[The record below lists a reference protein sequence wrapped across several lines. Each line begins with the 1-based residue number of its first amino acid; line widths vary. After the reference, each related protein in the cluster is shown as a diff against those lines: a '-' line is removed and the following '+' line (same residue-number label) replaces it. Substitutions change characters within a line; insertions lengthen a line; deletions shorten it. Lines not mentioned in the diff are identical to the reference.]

1 MTSRAARGCL
11 ILLSVLAAA
20 SVGRTAFV
28 RAAADPAAVQQA
40 LDRFLSALDRDAAA
54 RLATDVVGSG
64 VTFDDAYARLK
75 QGRNYSKTAPHGLR
89 RLSNRTS
96 DGLEH
101 EYIVIAPDNYDAA
114 RAYQVRVQLHGGIG
128 RPSPQPGRAGVD
140 RIVGTRDQIYIHP
153 NGWQKSMWW
162 FANQVENIG
171 GILDEVKRTYNVDEN
186 RVYLTGISDG
196 GTGAYFMAFRDTTPW
211 ASFLPLNGHMIV
223 LANPST
229 GADGDMHL
237 GNAVNKPFFIVNGGR
252 DPLYPTWSVEP
263 YINLLQ
269 TMGTEVVYHPQP
281 EAGHNTD
288 WWPTERQ
295 SFETFVRDHPR
306 DPLPDH
312 MTWETERTDRYNRAH
327 WLVIE
332 ELGPVQSESKL
343 TGANVIDSDS
353 NGSRSVSRDEIFPRR
368 KRSGRVDLDRK
379 GNIVNASTMGVRS
392 FTLLLSPDEV
402 DFSAPIKVVTNGHV
416 AFDGKVTRSV
426 STLLKWA
433 AHDNDRTMLFGAEIK
448 VLVK

>member
-1 MTSRAARGCL
+1 LG
-11 ILLSVLAAA
+11 
-20 SVGRTAFV
+20 TA
-28 RAAADPAAVQQA
+28 AAADPAAVQQA
-40 LDRFLSALDRDAAA
+40 LDRFLSAPDRDAAA
-54 RLATDVVGSG
+54 RLMTDVAGSG

-101 EYIVIAPDNYDAA
+101 EYIVIVPDNYDAA

-128 RPSPQPGRAGVD
+128 RPSAQPGREGID
-140 RIVGTRDQIYIHP
+140 RIVGTRDQIYVHP
-153 NGWQKSMWW
+153 NGYVKAMWW
-162 FANQVENIG
+162 FANQIENIG

-223 LANPST
+223 LANPNT
-229 GADGDMHL
+229 EADGDVQPS
-237 GNAVNKPFFIVNGGR
+237 NAANKPFFIVNGGR
-252 DPLYPTWSVEP
+252 DPLYPTRSVEP
-263 YINLLQ
+263 YIDLLQ
-269 TMGTEVVYHPQP
+269 KLGTVVVYHPQP

-295 SFETFVRDHPR
+295 SFEKFVHDHPR

-312 MTWETERTDRYNRAH
+312 VTWETERTDRYNRAH
-327 WLVIE
+327 WLVID
-332 ELGPVQSESKL
+332 ELGPAPGESKVMDVV
-343 TGANVIDSDS
+343 VIDDGP
-353 NGSRSVSRDEIFPRR
+353 NGSQSVSLDEIFPRSR
-368 KRSGRVDLDRK
+368 LQGRVDLDRK
-379 GNIVNASTMGVRS
+379 GNIVNASTMGVRA
-392 FTLLLSPDEV
+392 FTLLLSPDEF
-402 DFSAPIKVVTNGHV
+402 DFSAPIRVVTNGHV
-416 AFDGKVTRSV
+416 AFDGKVNRSV

-433 AHDNDRTMLFGAEIK
+433 AHDNDRTMLFGAELK
-448 VLVK
+448 VVVK